1 MNLTIL
7 KDHRKLVIVGLVGFF
22 VLVALGL
29 RLIPMLTMGHTDIL
43 SMVASDDPQYD
54 LRLVELSLANHFQY
68 PWFDPMTHFPVGTS
82 IYWGPLTILIAD
94 VFCTIAGAVTRPE
107 IIGACLWVTPVFA
120 AATVALMYFV
130 GKAFGDWKTGLLASG
145 FTAVVSGTFF
155 LYSLYGY
162 FNHRDGEVL
171 FSTLFC
177 LAYLYIL
184 ISEKG
189 TSIRLADFSTWRKT
203 ALLSA
208 LAGIAYLLGL
218 FLMPTMILFAF
229 IVGVFTLVQFVFD
242 FYRGRSSEY
251 LLIANSIIFAIATIG
266 LLVFGFKNPGTDLST
281 YSVGHVYAYLC
292 LIGATAL
299 LYLLSRYLKNK
310 KRYYYPLT
318 IIGCGILFVAILF
331 VAAPQLYTLF
341 VSDLYA
347 FFGQASVTQT
357 VMDAMAWTPGE
368 AWAAFNYGLLLMA
381 GGILVTLY
389 NNFREERP
397 QEIFAVVWALIILFS
412 TWQHVRYEYYLAVVI
427 ALLSAVCIHFVFEKG
442 WGDLRQLAT
451 AIMPHQAADSSKET
465 GTEERRRGKKQ
476 KQKKSPGGSPELNY
490 PVLGVVGIVFIL
502 GILFAYSSV
511 TYNYQIASS
520 GVNTMNPDWET
531 ALEWLGNNTPDTGVN
546 YYAIYDQKTFQY
558 PSTAYGIMSWWD
570 YGHMITYI
578 AHRIPNANPFQQGVT
593 GPNGSAAYFM
603 ATSEDTANAILDAD
617 GTKYVITDIDMDT
630 GKFWAMATWYNT
642 TVAGTPYQTNMFYPS
657 QSDPSQYNAVTLNE
671 EPYYQTIVSRLHN
684 FDGSMTPATSA
695 FYVEYADPSITQASL
710 PVLTDAEV
718 MNVSDAAT
726 KAEQYNLG
734 APAGHHA
741 TVLSLSITQ
750 PIDDV
755 PALRHYRLIYES
767 PTNTAKSDSGD
778 VKYVK
783 IFEYVKGAH
792 IKGDGIIDIPLVTN
806 QGRNFTYRQESIN
819 GEFIVPYSTGSDNP
833 YPVKAV
839 GPYHI
844 EGTSTTFE
852 VPESAV
858 VQGTT
863 IN

>member
-1 MNLTIL
+1 
-7 KDHRKLVIVGLVGFF
+7 
-22 VLVALGL
+22 
-29 RLIPMLTMGHTDIL
+29 
-43 SMVASDDPQYD
+43 
-54 LRLVELSLANHFQY
+54 
-68 PWFDPMTHFPVGTS
+68 
-82 IYWGPLTILIAD
+82 
-94 VFCTIAGAVTRPE
+94 
-107 IIGACLWVTPVFA
+107 
-120 AATVALMYFV
+120 
-130 GKAFGDWKTGLLASG
+130 
-145 FTAVVSGTFF
+145 
-155 LYSLYGY
+155 
-162 FNHRDGEVL
+162 
-171 FSTLFC
+171 
-177 LAYLYIL
+177 
-184 ISEKG
+184 
-189 TSIRLADFSTWRKT
+189 
-203 ALLSA
+203 
-208 LAGIAYLLGL
+208 
-218 FLMPTMILFAF
+218 
-229 IVGVFTLVQFVFD
+229 
-242 FYRGRSSEY
+242 
-251 LLIANSIIFAIATIG
+251 
-266 LLVFGFKNPGTDLST
+266 
-281 YSVGHVYAYLC
+281 
-292 LIGATAL
+292 
-299 LYLLSRYLKNK
+299 
-310 KRYYYPLT
+310 
-318 IIGCGILFVAILF
+318 
-331 VAAPQLYTLF
+331 
-341 VSDLYA
+341 
-347 FFGQASVTQT
+347 
-357 VMDAMAWTPGE
+357 
-368 AWAAFNYGLLLMA
+368 
-381 GGILVTLY
+381 
-389 NNFREERP
+389 
-397 QEIFAVVWALIILFS
+397 
-412 TWQHVRYEYYLAVVI
+412 
-427 ALLSAVCIHFVFEKG
+427 
-442 WGDLRQLAT
+442 
-451 AIMPHQAADSSKET
+451 
-465 GTEERRRGKKQ
+465 
-476 KQKKSPGGSPELNY
+476 
-490 PVLGVVGIVFIL
+490 
-502 GILFAYSSV
+502 
-511 TYNYQIASS
+511 
-520 GVNTMNPDWET
+520 MNPDWET